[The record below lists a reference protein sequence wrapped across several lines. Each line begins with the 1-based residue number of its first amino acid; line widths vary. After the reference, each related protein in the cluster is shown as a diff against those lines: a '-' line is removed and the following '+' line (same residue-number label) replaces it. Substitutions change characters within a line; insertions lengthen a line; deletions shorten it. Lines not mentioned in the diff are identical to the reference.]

1 MSPIPGEFD
10 EGDLRYQLK
19 ILGFRV
25 EALTKEKEEIER
37 ALDKERDL
45 RVAHEKIV
53 DDRVAVMEKSFQRG
67 AGMMMLL
74 PIVGTVVGMLFA
86 YGKTIF
92 KPWTN

>member
-10 EGDLRYQLK
+10 EGDLRYQIK

-25 EALTKEKEEIER
+25 ESLTKEKEELER
-37 ALDKERDL
+37 ALEKELHVREL
-45 RVAHEKIV
+45 HEKEFEKRI
-53 DDRVAVMEKSFQRG
+53 AAMEVSFQRG
-67 AGMMMLL
+67 AGIMMIL
-74 PIVGTVVGMLFA
+74 PILGTIIGLLFA

>member
-10 EGDLRYQLK
+10 EGDLRYQIK

-25 EALTKEKEEIER
+25 EALTKEKEELER
-37 ALDKERDL
+37 ALEKERETRL
-45 RVAHEKIV
+45 LHEKTV
-53 DDRVAVMEKSFQRG
+53 DERVAVMEKSFQRG

>member
-1 MSPIPGEFD
+1 MTPIPGEFD
-10 EGDLRYQLK
+10 EGDLRYQIK
-19 ILGFRV
+19 ILGYRV

-37 ALDKERDL
+37 ALEKE
-45 RVAHEKIV
+45 HESRAKREQELENRILI
-53 DDRVAVMEKSFQRG
+53 MEKSFQRG

-74 PIVGTVVGMLFA
+74 PIVGTIVGMLFA

>member
-10 EGDLRYQLK
+10 EGDPRYQVK

-25 EALTKEKEEIER
+25 EALTKEKEELER
-37 ALDKERDL
+37 ALEKERDL

-53 DDRVAVMEKSFQRG
+53 DERLAVMEKSFQRG

-92 KPWTN
+92 APWTK

>member
-1 MSPIPGEFD
+1 MSPIPGEYD
-10 EGDLRYQLK
+10 EGDLRYQIK

-37 ALDKERDL
+37 ALEKEHEMRQL
-45 RVAHEKIV
+45 REK
-53 DDRVAVMEKSFQRG
+53 DFEDRIAKMEVSFQRG
-67 AGMMMLL
+67 AGMMMVL
-74 PIVGTVVGMLFA
+74 PILGTIIGLLFA

>member
-25 EALTKEKEEIER
+25 EALTKEKEELER
-37 ALDKERDL
+37 ALEKERDL

-74 PIVGTVVGMLFA
+74 PIMGTIVGMLIA

-92 KPWTN
+92 APWTK

>member
-1 MSPIPGEFD
+1 MTPIPGEFD
-10 EGDLRYQLK
+10 EGDLRYQIK

-25 EALTKEKEEIER
+25 EALTKEKEDIER
-37 ALDKERDL
+37 AMEKERALREQHEKDFET
-45 RVAHEKIV
+45 RVAK
-53 DDRVAVMEKSFQRG
+53 METSFQRG

-74 PIVGTVVGMLFA
+74 PIVGTIVGMLFA